1 MDIAFRYFYAFHHDK
16 KYNATE
22 LFISTYN
29 SLSEPTRFA
38 LSDEFIL
45 FFRIARKIG
54 KGKFVDFLVDK
65 SQWLKDITSK
75 ISEKSMIGY
84 TKEGIQPYNPL
95 GLGED
100 IVVGSGKMQT
110 RSF

>member
-1 MDIAFRYFYAFHHDK
+1 
-16 KYNATE
+16 
-22 LFISTYN
+22 
-29 SLSEPTRFA
+29 
-38 LSDEFIL
+38 
-45 FFRIARKIG
+45 
-54 KGKFVDFLVDK
+54 VDK

-100 IVVGSGKMQT
+100 IIVGSGKVQT